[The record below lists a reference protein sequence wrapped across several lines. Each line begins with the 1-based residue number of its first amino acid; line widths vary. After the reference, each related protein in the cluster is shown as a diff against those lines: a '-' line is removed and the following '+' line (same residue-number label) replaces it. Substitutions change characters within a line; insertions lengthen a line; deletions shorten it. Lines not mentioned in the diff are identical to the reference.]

1 MRSILPWLL
10 VATFLFLALY
20 FYWQKNEAESRLT
33 IADNE
38 VAEIDKEL
46 ERERERAEADSLG
59 SMMLPPDTMQMTP
72 AGGTAFVD
80 EFGSLSNSDI
90 QRLKSKGLRNP
101 ETDLMND
108 LNRKQRQLIPAEGTM
123 GGTMTIRD
131 SRILND
137 RYAMAYYEDGHNG
150 GYLLLKY
157 EVNNGNITWK
167 TVDHSKL

>member
-10 VATFLFLALY
+10 VATLLFLAMY
-20 FYWQKNEAESRLT
+20 FYWKKNEAESRLI
-33 IADNE
+33 IADNKLAEMGSTPEME
-38 VAEIDKEL
+38 VAEEDTLANI
-46 ERERERAEADSLG
+46 
-59 SMMLPPDTMQMTP
+59 MLPPDTMGMTP
-72 AGGTAFVD
+72 PPGAEFVD
-80 EFGSLSNSDI
+80 ELGALSQSDI
-90 QRLKSKGLRNP
+90 QRLKRKGLRNP

-108 LNRKQRQLIPAEGTM
+108 LNRKQRQLIPVEGTM
-123 GGTMTIRD
+123 GGTMAIRE

-167 TVDHSKL
+167 VVDNSKL

>member
-10 VATFLFLALY
+10 AAIFLFLAIY
-20 FYWQKNEAESRLT
+20 FYWQKNEAESRLA

-38 VAEIDKEL
+38 VAEIDREL
-46 ERERERAEADSLG
+46 EQEKAEADSLED
-59 SMMLPPDTMQMTP
+59 MMLPPDTMQMTTP
-72 AGGTAFVD
+72 PSAAFVD
-80 EFGSLSNSDI
+80 ELGSLSQSDV
-90 QRLKSKGLRNP
+90 QRLKRKGLRNP

-108 LNRKQRQLIPAEGTM
+108 LNRKQRQLIPVEGTM
-123 GGTMTIRD
+123 GGTMAIRD

-157 EVNNGNITWK
+157 EVNNGNITWNV
-167 TVDHSKL
+167 VDHSKL